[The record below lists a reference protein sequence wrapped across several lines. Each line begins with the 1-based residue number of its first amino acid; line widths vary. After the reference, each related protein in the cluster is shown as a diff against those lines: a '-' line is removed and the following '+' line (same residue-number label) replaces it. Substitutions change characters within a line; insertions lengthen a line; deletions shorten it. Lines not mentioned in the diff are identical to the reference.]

1 MKRSRVVPRKCI
13 LGVGEVAVTAPEP
26 AAPVL
31 PRQRPGAMTLPRG
44 WRIILL
50 WLIAWTPLRAMV
62 LFGNL
67 DSDNLLRPL
76 NGAPWGYVAMAQFR
90 NTNGVLENQA
100 SAIYLGN
107 RFALTAVHVG
117 RPDHLIF
124 PRGEFTPDTNSA
136 PIRVDHTDL
145 LLFRLTSDPGLPPLV
160 LAPNRTEDMN
170 QTSTLIGCGVGRGI
184 TIGGWGWL
192 WGNQRVRRWGTNVT
206 LNFLETGD
214 DYGELLV
221 TAFDVDAG
229 ADEAQPTHGDSG
241 GGLFQQ
247 HRGTWML
254 AGVMVTVDS
263 AGAFYDHDDQ
273 EPGLQPDQ
281 AYYERIQSVR
291 REILEKT
298 GLPDASSAQ
307 ESWRW
312 WHFQQLTGTGP
323 AADTA
328 DPDLDGI
335 SNFLE
340 FAFGLDPYRA
350 DADRL
355 PQAFVANDLFT
366 LNFEEPEYMS
376 GVAYAAEVSHDLQHW
391 APLPDADR
399 GIQHRWE
406 IPLNSSTAGFV
417 RWKVAITHSATTAP

>member
-1 MKRSRVVPRKCI
+1 
-13 LGVGEVAVTAPEP
+13 
-26 AAPVL
+26 
-31 PRQRPGAMTLPRG
+31 
-44 WRIILL
+44 
-50 WLIAWTPLRAMV
+50 MV

-67 DSDNLLRPL
+67 ESDNLQRPL
-76 NGAPWGYVAMAQFR
+76 NGAPWGYVAVAQFR

-117 RPDHLIF
+117 RPDHLIL
-124 PRGEFTPDTNSA
+124 PRGGFTPDTNSA
-136 PIRVDHTDL
+136 PVRVAKTDL
-145 LLFRLTSDPGLPPLV
+145 LLFRLTTDPGLPPLV
-160 LAPNRTEDMN
+160 LAPKRTEDMN
-170 QTSTLIGCGVGRGI
+170 QTSTLIGCGVGRGT

-206 LNFLETGD
+206 RNFLETGD
-214 DYGELLV
+214 NYGELLV
-221 TAFDVDAG
+221 TAFDIDAG
-229 ADEAQPTHGDSG
+229 AEEAQPTHGDSG

-247 HRGTWML
+247 HAGTWML

-281 AYYERIQSVR
+281 AYHERIQHVR

-298 GLPDASSAQ
+298 GLPDARSAL

-312 WHFQQLTGTGP
+312 WHFQQLTDTGS

-328 DPDLDGI
+328 DPDQDGVR
-335 SNFLE
+335 NFLE
-340 FAFGLDPYRA
+340 FAYGLDPHRA

-355 PQAFVANDLFT
+355 PKASVAKDLFT
-366 LNFEEPEYMS
+366 LDFEEPEYVS
-376 GVAYAAEVSHDLQHW
+376 GVDYPAEVSHDLEHW
-391 APLPDADR
+391 AALPDAGR
-399 GIQHRWE
+399 GIKHRWE
-406 IPLNSSTAGFV
+406 IPVSSSTAAFV
-417 RWKVAITHSATTAP
+417 RWKVAVNQRATATP